1 MFALL
6 SDMFRRGHP
15 ADIAFFVAGA
25 WLLVLFLGMMV
36 MQIVRRL
43 RRKDEPPPPG
53 PKTEN

>member
-15 ADIAFFVAGA
+15 SDIAFFIGGA
-25 WLLVLFLGMMV
+25 WLLVLFFGMLI

-43 RRKDEPPPPG
+43 RRKDEG
-53 PKTEN
+53 RSQNPKTEN